1 MHETKTED
9 VYEDFSNNKEMYG
22 FSNYW
27 AKKKYFD
34 DSKKLVV
41 VKMKDKETGVLLLNN
56 FLD

>member
-1 MHETKTED
+1 
-9 VYEDFSNNKEMYG
+9 MYG

-41 VKMKDKETGVLLLNN
+41 VKMKDKEAGVLLLNN